1 MGTGLSR
8 SLLGFGEQWWV
19 RWCLSGGGSGSWSG
33 GGRAAPIIIMLTY
46 LGGGSR
52 SLSPLYHLG
61 MACCG
66 ATMRGSMAAVQASA
80 AMA

>member
-19 RWCLSGGGSGSWSG
+19 RWCLSGGG
-33 GGRAAPIIIMLTY
+33 PIRIMLTY